1 MGTIGKLQILI
12 AMKFLNLKNTKFYS
26 REIEWVYC
34 IIVYYVMLPF
44 IINFPKGSVLTIR
57 FKNSNR

>member
-1 MGTIGKLQILI
+1 MGTIRKLQILI

-44 IINFPKGSVLTIR
+44 IITHCGNLT
-57 FKNSNR
+57 S